1 MPLSLNKLD
10 RLLSAKGLLPKKYY
24 TIHGFC
30 VYIEVLSINNA
41 DSFMLYI
48 PSKYEINV
56 PNHGNDVY
64 KVIYIDINENG
75 TIPGDYAGEP
85 DNFDL
90 EKQYE
95 EIDIDLSPAKLH
107 NKDIQGYLE
116 ENYNHPLSL
125 KDISKDDTNNLRE
138 IFRQLRRLKFCVQ
151 NLKYKL
157 CILYKDYI
165 CCIRRD
171 DTFEGFYAKHLRG
184 PPERKLMVTLDLET
198 LYEKIE
204 SVSIDVKTV
213 REGIYQLL
221 DKNQGKHLRNLS
233 KMLEQ
238 KNNLSL
244 FSQNVLMKKNQYAMH
259 LKKLENLLT
268 SLGIAEKKNIEKL
281 IEIEEKYNSDTS
293 IKGLHTD
300 IERSH
305 LISKYESE
313 LSRIN
318 GVKQELIRNI
328 LIIKSKHEDLA
339 LKTDVVC
346 FDNSIMIDAIVKNFI
361 HMANLVS

>member
-10 RLLSAKGLLPKKYY
+10 RLLSGKGLLPKKFFV
-24 TIHGFC
+24 IHGSC

-48 PSKYEINV
+48 PSKYEISI
-56 PNHGNDVY
+56 PNHGNDIY
-64 KVIYIDINENG
+64 KVRYIDIDENG

-95 EIDIDLSPAKLH
+95 EIDIDLSPAKMQGK
-107 NKDIQGYLE
+107 NMEGYLE

-171 DTFEGFYAKHLRG
+171 DTFDGFYARHLRG
-184 PPERKLMVTLDLET
+184 PAERKLMVSLDLET
-198 LYEKIE
+198 LYEKID
-204 SVSIDVKTV
+204 SVSLDVKTV
-213 REGIYQLL
+213 REGIYQVL
-221 DKNQGKHLRNLS
+221 DKNQDKHLRNLT

-244 FSQNVLMKKNQYAMH
+244 FSQNVLIKKTQYAAY
-259 LKKLENLLT
+259 LVKLENLLAA
-268 SLGIAEKKNIEKL
+268 LGVAERKNIEKL
-281 IEIEEKYNSDTS
+281 MEIEDKYNADTS

-300 IERSH
+300 IERTH
-305 LISKYESE
+305 LVSKYETE

-328 LIIKSKHEDLA
+328 LVIKSKHEDLA
-339 LKTDVVC
+339 LKVDKIC
-346 FDNSIMIDAIVKNFI
+346 FDNSVMLDAILKNFV
-361 HMANLVS
+361 ALSQL